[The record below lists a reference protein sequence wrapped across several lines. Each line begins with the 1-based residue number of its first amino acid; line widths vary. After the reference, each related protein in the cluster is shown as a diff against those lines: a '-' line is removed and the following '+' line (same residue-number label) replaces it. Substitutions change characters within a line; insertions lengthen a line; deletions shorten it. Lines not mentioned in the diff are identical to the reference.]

1 MTYNVDFVIHGHHE
15 IEIEADNYEDAV
27 DMAEE
32 ILSMQDFGA
41 LNYEVD
47 TELYSIE
54 DEDEILGCYEAS
66 IYDDDDNVI
75 EEVVELYEY

>member
-1 MTYNVDFVIHGHHE
+1 MTV
-15 IEIEADNYEDAV
+15 
-27 DMAEE
+27 AELIKE
-32 ILSMQDFGA
+32 LSKYDS
-41 LNYEVD
+41 NTRVV
-47 TELYSIE
+47 LYSHGRYPVE

>member
-1 MTYNVDFVIHGHHE
+1 MTYNIDFVIHGHHE

-32 ILSMQDFGA
+32 ILSMQDFGV

-47 TELYSIE
+47 AELYSVE
-54 DEDEILGCYEAS
+54 DEDGNIQYEF
-66 IYDDDDNVI
+66 
-75 EEVVELYEY
+75 

>member
-1 MTYNVDFVIHGHHE
+1 MTYNVDFEIHGHHE

-32 ILSMQDFGA
+32 ILSMQDFGV

-47 TELYSIE
+47 AELYSVE
-54 DEDEILGCYEAS
+54 DEDG
-66 IYDDDDNVI
+66 
-75 EEVVELYEY
+75 EVLYMY

>member
-1 MTYNVDFVIHGHHE
+1 MFYIIDFEVHGHHT
-15 IEIEADNYEDAV
+15 IELNADNKEEAM

-47 TELYSIE
+47 TELYSI
-54 DEDEILGCYEAS
+54 
-66 IYDDDDNVI
+66 
-75 EEVVELYEY
+75 

>member
-1 MTYNVDFVIHGHHE
+1 MFYIIDFEVHGHHVVE
-15 IEIEADNYEDAV
+15 LDADSYEDAV

-47 TELYSIE
+47 TELYSVE
-54 DEDEILGCYEAS
+54 DEDGEVKY
-66 IYDDDDNVI
+66 IY
-75 EEVVELYEY
+75 

>member
-1 MTYNVDFVIHGHHE
+1 MTYNIDFIIHGHHE

-47 TELYSIE
+47 TELYSVENE
-54 DEDEILGCYEAS
+54 DG
-66 IYDDDDNVI
+66 
-75 EEVVELYEY
+75 EVLYMY

>member
-1 MTYNVDFVIHGHHE
+1 MFYIIDFEVHGHHT
-15 IEIEADNYEDAV
+15 IELNADSKEEAM

-54 DEDEILGCYEAS
+54 DEDG
-66 IYDDDDNVI
+66 
-75 EEVVELYEY
+75 EVEYVY

>member
-1 MTYNVDFVIHGHHE
+1 MTYNIDFVIHGHHE

-47 TELYSIE
+47 TELYFVE
-54 DEDEILGCYEAS
+54 DEDG
-66 IYDDDDNVI
+66 
-75 EEVVELYEY
+75 EVLYMY

>member
-32 ILSMQDFGA
+32 ILSMQDFGV

-47 TELYSIE
+47 AELYSVE
-54 DEDEILGCYEAS
+54 DEDGNVQYEF
-66 IYDDDDNVI
+66 
-75 EEVVELYEY
+75 

>member
-1 MTYNVDFVIHGHHE
+1 MTYYVDFVVHGHHE

-47 TELYSIE
+47 TDLYSVE
-54 DEDEILGCYEAS
+54 DEDG
-66 IYDDDDNVI
+66 
-75 EEVVELYEY
+75 EVSYMY

>member
-41 LNYEVD
+41 LNYEAD
-47 TELYSIE
+47 TELYSVE
-54 DEDEILGCYEAS
+54 DEDG
-66 IYDDDDNVI
+66 
-75 EEVVELYEY
+75 EVLYMY

>member
-1 MTYNVDFVIHGHHE
+1 MWGIIMTYNINFVIHGHHE
-15 IEIEADNYEDAV
+15 IEIEADNYEEAI

-47 TELYSIE
+47 AELYSVE
-54 DEDEILGCYEAS
+54 DEDGNVQYEF
-66 IYDDDDNVI
+66 
-75 EEVVELYEY
+75 

>member
-1 MTYNVDFVIHGHHE
+1 MTYNIDFEIHGHHE

-32 ILSMQDFGA
+32 ILSMQDFGV

-47 TELYSIE
+47 TELYSVE
-54 DEDEILGCYEAS
+54 DEDG
-66 IYDDDDNVI
+66 
-75 EEVVELYEY
+75 EVLYMY